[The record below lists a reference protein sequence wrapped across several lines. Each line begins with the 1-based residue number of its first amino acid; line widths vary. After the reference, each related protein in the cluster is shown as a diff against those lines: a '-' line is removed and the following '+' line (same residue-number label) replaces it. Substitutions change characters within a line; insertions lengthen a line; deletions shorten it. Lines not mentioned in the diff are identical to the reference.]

1 MTTRKEALKQLVKQV
16 RESRSEVR
24 VGLETIEKDLR
35 EAVDGLS
42 LYVTGIDVGLGYV
55 AEDDWKY
62 GILSFDGENLRV
74 LTSTTMEDGYNY
86 GTPGEGMMTSRHISE
101 FKDDEELTKMASPES
116 INSIWVAL
124 EEKIRELLGEAKSAA
139 RLLSEFSGAQSESI
153 HEQLSSL
160 ITEDYFDKQW
170 AKARLTIDT
179 DASDSLTRSNSFLE
193 SVCRH
198 YLEQRN
204 IPLPGTKTTVELIAA
219 VVADFPRPGVEEDA
233 EAQKDVLKL
242 FGGIKS
248 IGAGVGSF
256 RTHLGTAHGG
266 DKRVSPNEARL
277 INNLAGAAAIYI
289 LEKLKVHM
297 AST

>member
-24 VGLETIEKDLR
+24 AGLETIEKDLR
-35 EAVDGLS
+35 EAADGLS
-42 LYVTGIDVGLGYV
+42 LYVTGIDVGLGCV

-62 GILSFDGENLRV
+62 GVLSFDGENLRV

-86 GTPGEGMMTSRHISE
+86 GTPSEGVMASRHISE
-101 FKDDEELTKMASPES
+101 LKDDEELTKMASPES
-116 INSIWVAL
+116 INSIWAAL

-139 RLLSEFSGAQSESI
+139 KLLSEFSDAQSESI
-153 HEQLSSL
+153 HEKLSSL
-160 ITEDYFDKQW
+160 ITEDYFDQQW

-266 DKRVSPNEARL
+266 DKRASPNEARL
-277 INNLAGAAAIYI
+277 VNNLAGAAAIYI
-289 LEKLKVHM
+289 LEKLKAHM